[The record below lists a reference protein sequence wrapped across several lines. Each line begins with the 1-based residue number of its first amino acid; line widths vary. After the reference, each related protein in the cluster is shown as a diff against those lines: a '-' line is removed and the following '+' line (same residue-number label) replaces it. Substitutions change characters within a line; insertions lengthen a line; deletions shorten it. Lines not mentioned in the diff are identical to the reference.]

1 MYQERSFIGRGV
13 PYIGPYGGGAKKRD
27 VGNASALKI
36 GFEEDKKT
44 LPNYRSG
51 GGGVANSQSI
61 VSAMTCSL
69 TLTDFDE
76 ENLAMATFGAASAVA
91 AGAVTDE
98 SHTAYHDGLIRLDN
112 LPDTSTIVVTDGT
125 GVTTYVLDTDYTVNA
140 AGIMPLSTGAMVDG
154 AATLIDYTKL
164 AGNVVQ
170 ALTQSS
176 QEFSLTLVGLNDAQS
191 GKPVVV
197 DLHRVKFSPAGE
209 LGFITDEFG
218 AIEVT
223 GEVLADSNITGAGLS
238 QFMKIEQAA

>member
-1 MYQERSFIGRGV
+1 MYQERSFIGRGK
-13 PYIGPYGGGAKKRD
+13 PYLGPYGGGAKKRD
-27 VGNASALKI
+27 IGNASSLKI

-44 LPNYRSG
+44 LPNYRTG

-61 VSAMTCSL
+61 VSAMTCSI

-76 ENLAMATFGAASAVA
+76 ENLALATFGAASAVA

-98 SHTAYHDGLIRLDN
+98 SHTAYVDGLVRFDN
-112 LPDTSTIVVTDGT
+112 LPDTTTIVVTDATGT
-125 GVTTYVLDTDYTVNA
+125 TTYVLDTDYSVNA
-140 AGIMPLSTGAMVDG
+140 AGIVPISGGGISDSDTILV
-154 AATLIDYTKL
+154 DYTKV
-164 AGNVVQ
+164 AGSVVQ
-170 ALTQSS
+170 ALTRSS
-176 QEFSLTLVGLNDAQS
+176 QEYTLTLVGLNDAQS

-223 GEVLADSNITGAGLS
+223 GEVLADSNITGTGLS